1 MKYIELV
8 KKIKTPIFSLQE
20 LKLLHLQ
27 VYPYQMSHWTQK
39 GYLVKIKNGL
49 YAFSEKKDT
58 LKNEYIAFNLY
69 QPSYVS
75 LEWALSKYGLIP
87 EMVYNCTSV
96 TAKTTRAFQNSF
108 GLFSF
113 RHMKKELFFGYKK
126 INDNGQVYLIAEP
139 EKALFDY
146 VYLNLSKI
154 NGQEDIDELRLNKFE
169 LKKLNKNKIKKFSSF
184 ANNKKLDLT
193 LRLIF
198 K

>member
-1 MKYIELV
+1 MKYIELIN
-8 KKIKTPIFSLQE
+8 KIKDPIFSLQD
-20 LKLLHLQ
+20 LKLLKLQ
-27 VYPYQMSHWTQK
+27 VYPYQLSMWTK
-39 GYLVKIKNGL
+39 KNYLVKVKNGL
-49 YAFSEKKDT
+49 YALSEKKKT
-58 LKNEYIAFNLY
+58 LRNEYIAFNLY

-96 TAKTTRAFQNSF
+96 TTKTTRTFQNLF

-113 RHMKKELFFGYKK
+113 RHIKKELFFGYKK

-146 VYLNLSKI
+146 LYLNLSKI
-154 NGQEDIDELRLNKFE
+154 KNQADVDELRLNEFE
-169 LKKLNKNKIKKFSSF
+169 IKKLNKSKIKKFNSL
-184 ANNKKLDLT
+184 ANNKKLDLI
-193 LRLIF
+193 LKLIF